1 MYVIFMIKE
10 TRGPFSDNE
19 NETQSINC
27 LGVFSVFNVLEVFKT
42 CFRRRQGYVRGM
54 ILLCILTMLFNL
66 ATFGMFIIRFCPKWF
81 TCGFPIISEASSL
94 IYLFARLK
102 LGWTEQDYTTWTA
115 IGSVGTSFA
124 TFIVVTLLSYNWKVH
139 DTLIGALGAFF
150 GVFARITLAFANY
163 SWEMYLGK

>member
-1 MYVIFMIKE
+1 MI
-10 TRGPFSDNE
+10 P
-19 NETQSINC
+19 
-27 LGVFSVFNVLEVFKT
+27 
-42 CFRRRQGYVRGM
+42 
-54 ILLCILTMLFNL
+54 
-66 ATFGMFIIRFCPKWF
+66 
-81 TCGFPIISEASSL
+81 EASSL

-124 TFIVVTLLSYNWKVH
+124 TFIVVTLLSYNWKIH

-163 SWEMYLGK
+163 SWEMYLGNYLLYRILNLLPNRSIKKIIFPSCSNLNRIDINHSCHDCQVIFVKNHS

>member
-1 MYVIFMIKE
+1 MI
-10 TRGPFSDNE
+10 P
-19 NETQSINC
+19 
-27 LGVFSVFNVLEVFKT
+27 
-42 CFRRRQGYVRGM
+42 
-54 ILLCILTMLFNL
+54 
-66 ATFGMFIIRFCPKWF
+66 
-81 TCGFPIISEASSL
+81 EASSL

-124 TFIVVTLLSYNWKVH
+124 TFIVVTLLSYNWKIH

-163 SWEMYLGK
+163 SWEMYLGNYLLYRILNLLPNRSIKKSFFPPVATLIGLISTTPAMTAQCHDC

>member
-1 MYVIFMIKE
+1 M
-10 TRGPFSDNE
+10 
-19 NETQSINC
+19 
-27 LGVFSVFNVLEVFKT
+27 
-42 CFRRRQGYVRGM
+42 
-54 ILLCILTMLFNL
+54 
-66 ATFGMFIIRFCPKWF
+66 
-81 TCGFPIISEASSL
+81 

-163 SWEMYLGK
+163 SWEMYLGNYLLYRILNLLPNRSIKKSFSLL